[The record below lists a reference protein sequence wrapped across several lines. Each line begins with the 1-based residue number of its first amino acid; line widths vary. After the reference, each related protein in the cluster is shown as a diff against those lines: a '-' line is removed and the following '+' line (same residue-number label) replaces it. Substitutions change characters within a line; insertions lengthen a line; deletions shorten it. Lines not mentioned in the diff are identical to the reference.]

1 MTVKPRLEED
11 DTSKIDSNSSSTLW
25 MMPALIVVLLLGMMI
40 TVSIGA
46 VWYIRQRTPKKSV
59 VYSNV
64 HHNKHTT
71 VHTYNNCKIQVG
83 GPNVMTVQASSD
95 EDSESDISN

>member
-11 DTSKIDSNSSSTLW
+11 DTSKNDSNSSSTLW
-25 MMPALIVVLLLGMMI
+25 MMPALIVVLGVMI
-40 TVSIGA
+40 TVSISV

-95 EDSESDISN
+95 EDSENDISN

>member
-11 DTSKIDSNSSSTLW
+11 DTSKNDSNSSSTLW
-25 MMPALIVVLLLGMMI
+25 MMPALIVVLGVII
-40 TVSIGA
+40 TVSISA